1 MEPREDAWWGRLV
14 LAETVPTHA
23 AELER
28 ILRDAL
34 DDAGDPRG
42 SDLSC
47 DLACLVTAY
56 SEAYYEAERERRS
69 ERGPS
74 FADAAGALLRQL
86 LGDSDQRR

>member
-34 DDAGDPRG
+34 DDAGNPRG
-42 SDLSC
+42 AELSC
-47 DLACLVTAY
+47 DLACLVATY

-69 ERGPS
+69 KLGPR
-74 FADAAGALLRQL
+74 FADAAGTLLRRL
-86 LGDSDQRR
+86 LGRS